1 MSDIVEEEIVDLNN
15 IGKPLT
21 ERAAVA
27 SKFANQVRKM
37 MLDLYFGG
45 IDIPL
50 RLMGSTSQVESFM
63 KALGS
68 EKRYMD
74 SYMKNGLDNP
84 KTMKSKY
91 SLNRAVESF
100 EKETGLRWPFKN

>member
-1 MSDIVEEEIVDLNN
+1 MSDIVEEVINLNN
-15 IGKPLT
+15 VGKPLN
-21 ERAAVA
+21 ERVY
-27 SKFANQVRKM
+27 SKFAGQVRSM
-37 MLDLYFGG
+37 LLDLYFGG
-45 IDIPL
+45 FDIPL

-63 KALGS
+63 KTLRS

-74 SYMKNGLDNP
+74 SYIKNGLDDP

-91 SLNRAVESF
+91 ALSRSVEKF

>member
-1 MSDIVEEEIVDLNN
+1 MSDIVEEVINLN
-15 IGKPLT
+15 IFGKPLN
-21 ERAAVA
+21 ERVY
-27 SKFANQVRKM
+27 SKFAGQVRSM
-37 MLDLYFGG
+37 LLDLYFGG
-45 IDIPL
+45 FDIPL

-63 KALGS
+63 KTLRS

-74 SYMKNGLDNP
+74 SYIKNGLDDP

-91 SLNRAVESF
+91 SLSRAVEKF